1 MQMPLCL
8 IYFHG
13 KITTIFYKTVIGV
26 ALYDLLQISSMS
38 GSVGDSWICMST
50 SVVNLLQHYIK

>member
-8 IYFHG
+8 IYFHR
-13 KITTIFYKTVIGV
+13 KITTVFYKTVIGV
-26 ALYDLLQISSMS
+26 ALYDLLQIPSMS

-50 SVVNLLQHYIK
+50 SVANLLQHYIK